1 MKCLLKVSLW
11 NKVVTV
17 TQDIWYLHIMMN
29 ILWDCSQQKQIMKNI
44 MHRIHRISLLVP
56 MVCLWPESW
65 TVLGTFMNFM
75 TSKGGMKGHQFP
87 NRTPGYPWY
96 LSSFGLPPPATEHR
110 IESIQQDEGE
120 ERHQNESWF
129 FPLLFVLTLVVT
141 LCSFTEIFGIATK
154 KPTSVSFNPCGC
166 ILVNT
171 GKKHIFWYWRNILIC
186 IHCLYKDTLF
196 TIAISKSL
204 NIINIRI

>member
-1 MKCLLKVSLW
+1 
-11 NKVVTV
+11 
-17 TQDIWYLHIMMN
+17 
-29 ILWDCSQQKQIMKNI
+29 
-44 MHRIHRISLLVP
+44 
-56 MVCLWPESW
+56 
-65 TVLGTFMNFM
+65 MNFM

-129 FPLLFVLTLVVT
+129 FPLLFGLTLVVT

-171 GKKHIFWYWRNILIC
+171 GKKHIVSQSSAKRFTN
-186 IHCLYKDTLF
+186 HHETLF
-196 TIAISKSL
+196 LYGKAGLSVVTPLFAPG
-204 NIINIRI
+204 